1 MNKNY
6 INKKKAIAIDSN
18 KLYLN
23 IVFICFAVVSLV
35 RFLKENIGRKKISDH
50 HKTTYIQFYTG
61 KSAYKTNKKC

>member
-23 IVFICFAVVSLV
+23 IVFICFAVVSLG
-35 RFLKENIGRKKISDH
+35 NISEGKYRQKKNI
-50 HKTTYIQFYTG
+50 
-61 KSAYKTNKKC
+61 

>member
-35 RFLKENIGRKKISDH
+35 PNISEGKYRQKKNI
-50 HKTTYIQFYTG
+50 
-61 KSAYKTNKKC
+61 